1 MTRQAAVINGHGALP
16 RDLAATQR
24 RTGGLV
30 TRRAAQRAERAALDN
45 PAGAATHLVASATHH
60 QQPDPSQKLDTGQL
74 TLFCSWRLNGIAI
87 TRPIV

>member
-1 MTRQAAVINGHGALP
+1 MTRQAAVIHGYGALP

-60 QQPDPSQKLDTGQL
+60 QQPDPSQKLDTGHWVAGRDR
-74 TLFCSWRLNGIAI
+74 SGE
-87 TRPIV
+87 VSSVVVGG